1 MILKKM
7 TVNGQEIHVRITEDE
22 AKRYPDKEN
31 LLFTE
36 DNEKQAFFD
45 SLNQEEPPKF
55 RSKRHR
61 LIQMLPFMD
70 EETIHE
76 LVLKIIDEGE
86 FEGLDIAAIMP
97 FVEEE
102 DAGLLFKKALSG
114 EYPNLNPMKIAPFVD
129 EADLSFVVDAY
140 IDGKLSEKMLDG
152 LYPFLEDD
160 DLKRLFKHILNQ
172 K

>member
-7 TVNGQEIHVRITEDE
+7 IVNGQEIHVQISTDE
-22 AKRYPDKEN
+22 ARKYPDKES

-36 DNEKQAFFD
+36 EHEKEAFME
-45 SLNQEEPPKF
+45 SLTQEEPPRF

-76 LVLKIIDEGE
+76 LVQKILDEGE
-86 FEGLDIAAIMP
+86 LEGLDIAAILP

-114 EYPNLNPMKIAPFVD
+114 QYPNLNPMMIAPFVGD
-129 EADLSFVVDAY
+129 SDLSFVVDAY
-140 IDGKLSEKMLDG
+140 IEGSLNEKTLDG
-152 LYPFLEDD
+152 LYPFLEED
-160 DLKRLFKHILNQ
+160 DLKRLFKHILSQ

>member
-1 MILKKM
+1 MLGSAPAATPLSIVFICFVVLLKPQF
-7 TVNGQEIHVRITEDE
+7 V
-22 AKRYPDKEN
+22 
-31 LLFTE
+31 L
-36 DNEKQAFFD
+36 
-45 SLNQEEPPKF
+45 
-55 RSKRHR
+55 
-61 LIQMLPFMD
+61 
-70 EETIHE
+70 
-76 LVLKIIDEGE
+76 LKIIDEGE
-86 FEGLDIAAIMP
+86 FEGLDIAAVMP